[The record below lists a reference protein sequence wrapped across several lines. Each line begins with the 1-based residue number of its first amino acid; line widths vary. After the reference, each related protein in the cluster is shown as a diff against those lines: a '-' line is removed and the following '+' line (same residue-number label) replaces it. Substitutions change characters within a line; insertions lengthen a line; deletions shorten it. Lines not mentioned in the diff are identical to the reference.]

1 MNAQRIS
8 KLPLIGLPLVQALIG
23 YEWFMSD

>member
-8 KLPLIGLPLVQALIG
+8 KLPLIGLLLVQALIG